1 MYYKNKTMSLFY
13 EKYGKN
19 KTTIIILPGWGDTRK
34 TFGCLIKNLEKD
46 YTIYIFDYPGF
57 GKSTFPS
64 KDLTIYDYG
73 EYFKNFIEE
82 KKIKTPIIIGH
93 SFGGRIA
100 ILLSSVYKVNIQQ
113 MILID
118 AAGIKPKKTWKQ
130 YRRQTLYKGLKKL
143 KYLLPSKIK
152 LRYQKWLL
160 KKFSSSDYQALP
172 PTMMKTFQNI
182 VNEDLTP
189 YLSKIEAE
197 TLLIWGEKD
206 LDTPLS
212 DGIKM
217 EKEIK
222 ESALIKLKNRT
233 HYSYLEEPLLVI
245 RILNEFLQE
254 KKID

>member
-34 TFGCLIKNLEKD
+34 TFGCLIKSLEKD

-57 GKSTFPS
+57 GKSTFPN

-217 EKEIK
+217 
-222 ESALIKLKNRT
+222 
-233 HYSYLEEPLLVI
+233 
-245 RILNEFLQE
+245 
-254 KKID
+254 